1 MQIGLDIAKRMGVAV
16 MAGPNRIDT
25 IAFSGTAQEQYS
37 FLYSFLGDMTDY
49 FFYVEKLNHFVNANT
64 TRSLLLRTGYIVG
77 SLQNWPCYVDYII
90 ATQARKYQGVKTKQ
104 EAQALFPNV
113 SGDEADAVIVLLYG
127 LKRKHT
133 EFQVRGIDASET
145 VFWLP

>member
-16 MAGPNRIDT
+16 LAGNNRIDT
-25 IAFSGTAQEQYS
+25 VAFSGSPQEQYD
-37 FLYSFLGDMTDY
+37 FLFHFLGDITGSM
-49 FFYVEKLNHFVNANT
+49 FYVEKLNHFVNANT

-77 SLQNWPCYVDYII
+77 SLENWLCDVEYII

-133 EFQVRGIDASET
+133 EFQVRGIDASKT
-145 VFWLP
+145 VFWIP